1 MTETGGCVCGEI
13 RYEMKETPLFV
24 HCCHCTW
31 CQRETGSAFAVN
43 AVIEARHVVITKG
56 GPDVIMTPSE
66 SGNGQTFYRCPTCKL
81 ALWSIYNGAGDRFR
95 FLRVGT
101 LDNAGAYPPDIH
113 IFTSTKLPWVDV
125 PQDVPTSDAFYRRS
139 QMWPEASL
147 ERRTAELKRG
157 D

>member
-13 RYEMKETPLFV
+13 RYEMMETPLFV

-31 CQRETGSAFAVN
+31 CQRETGSAFALN
-43 AVIEARHVVITKG
+43 AIIEARYVHVKKGKPEAIT
-56 GPDVIMTPSE
+56 VPSE
-66 SGNGQTFYRCPTCKL
+66 SGNGQTIHRCPTCKL

-113 IFTSTKLPWVDV
+113 IFTSTKLPWVDL
-125 PQDVPTSDAFYRRS
+125 PQDVPSSEAFYRRS

-147 ERRTAELKRG
+147 ARRTTELAREV
-157 D
+157 